1 MKTLEGEDITDKKI
15 PKADSYIL
23 SFWNDKNIQDA
34 LHTISMKSIKNGY
47 EIFNYGD
54 TTDNSS
60 DEIDSV
66 DEKMKIENTVP
77 LVLHCI
83 YKGEK

>member
-34 LHTISMKSIKNGY
+34 LHTISMKRTKDGY
-47 EIFNYGD
+47 ELFNYGWKYG
-54 TTDNSS
+54 NKS
-60 DEIDSV
+60 
-66 DEKMKIENTVP
+66 EKTESLYEMMKDDGRVP
-77 LVLHCI
+77 LVVHCI
-83 YKGEK
+83 YKERK